1 MKQLAGQLDFHI
13 VAIASLESN
22 YLLNF
27 VWKEVSRRLLFPI
40 SRVQVLV
47 VPFFEVTLKF
57 ESSFGIHFFPIAMFV
72 SILKSP
78 SINKLLSHQFPLSMV
93 QSILQS
99 PLIIL
104 LFFLN
109 KEKTIFGPRIEHS
122 SIFDILTKIN
132 LNSVT
137 VFDTIQ
143 ELTVVYFLI
152 EIVDDPLID
161 RIDLFVTKIDTI
173 FVFLDYRINEVD

>member
-1 MKQLAGQLDFHI
+1 
-13 VAIASLESN
+13 
-22 YLLNF
+22 
-27 VWKEVSRRLLFPI
+27 
-40 SRVQVLV
+40 
-47 VPFFEVTLKF
+47 
-57 ESSFGIHFFPIAMFV
+57 
-72 SILKSP
+72 
-78 SINKLLSHQFPLSMV
+78 MV

-152 EIVDDPLID
+152 EIVDNSLID